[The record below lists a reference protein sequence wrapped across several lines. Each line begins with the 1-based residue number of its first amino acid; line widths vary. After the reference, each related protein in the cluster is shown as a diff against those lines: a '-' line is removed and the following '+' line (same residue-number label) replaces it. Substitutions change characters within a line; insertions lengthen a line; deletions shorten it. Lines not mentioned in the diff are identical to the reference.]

1 MNTIHEKLKKQWKE
15 KIKIILTIFFFIKFN
30 FILYYLLTLNFAFY
44 KRNKKI
50 SNLIF
55 GILLSNLK

>member
-1 MNTIHEKLKKQWKE
+1 MNTIPEKLKKQWKE